1 MGAAGFP
8 LGRLCA
14 TRGVAHDMERDAAF
28 SRFVAG
34 SLARY
39 RCCDWG
45 DVSAADG
52 IGNHTNRWADYFVCR
67 ATVGGEGGTEK
78 AVAGT
83 TVEDA
88 DISFTVRFCRAAES
102 VSSSGFSIVFREE
115 LYDILAI
122 DHLNYKKRALEFRC
136 RKVRR

>member
-1 MGAAGFP
+1 MEIAALRVKIMFQ
-8 LGRLCA
+8 RQEA
-14 TRGVAHDMERDAAF
+14 V
-28 SRFVAG
+28 
-34 SLARY
+34 
-39 RCCDWG
+39 
-45 DVSAADG
+45 ADG
-52 IGNHTNRWADYFVCR
+52 IGNHTNRWEDYFACR

-102 VSSSGFSIVFREE
+102 VSSSRFSIVFREE
-115 LYDILAI
+115 LYDIFAI
-122 DHLNYKKRALEFRC
+122 DHLNYKKRALKFRC

>member
-1 MGAAGFP
+1 
-8 LGRLCA
+8 
-14 TRGVAHDMERDAAF
+14 MEIAAF
-28 SRFVAG
+28 RVKIMFQRQEAV
-34 SLARY
+34 
-39 RCCDWG
+39 
-45 DVSAADG
+45 ADG
-52 IGNHTNRWADYFVCR
+52 IGNHTNRWVDYFACR

-88 DISFTVRFCRAAES
+88 DISFTVRFCRAAEA
-102 VSSSGFSIVFREE
+102 VSSSGFHIVFREE

-122 DHLNYKKRALEFRC
+122 DHLNYKKRALKFRC

>member
-1 MGAAGFP
+1 MEIAALRVKIMFQ
-8 LGRLCA
+8 RQEA
-14 TRGVAHDMERDAAF
+14 V
-28 SRFVAG
+28 
-34 SLARY
+34 
-39 RCCDWG
+39 
-45 DVSAADG
+45 ADG
-52 IGNHTNRWADYFVCR
+52 VGNHTNHWEDYFACR

-88 DISFTVRFCRAAES
+88 DISFTVRFCRAAGA
-102 VSSSGFSIVFREE
+102 VSSSGFRIVFREE

-122 DHLNYKKRALEFRC
+122 DHLNYKKRALKFRC

>member
-1 MGAAGFP
+1 MEIAALRVKIMFQ
-8 LGRLCA
+8 RQEA
-14 TRGVAHDMERDAAF
+14 V
-28 SRFVAG
+28 
-34 SLARY
+34 
-39 RCCDWG
+39 
-45 DVSAADG
+45 ADG
-52 IGNHTNRWADYFVCR
+52 IGNHTNRWADYFACR

-88 DISFTVRFCRAAES
+88 DISFTVRFCRAAEA
-102 VSSSGFSIVFREE
+102 VYSSGFRIVFWEE

-122 DHLNYKKRALEFRC
+122 DHLNYKKKALKFRC

>member
-1 MGAAGFP
+1 MEIAALRVKIMFQ
-8 LGRLCA
+8 RQKA
-14 TRGVAHDMERDAAF
+14 V
-28 SRFVAG
+28 V
-34 SLARY
+34 
-39 RCCDWG
+39 
-45 DVSAADG
+45 DG
-52 IGNHTNRWADYFVCR
+52 IGNHTNRWEDYFACR

-88 DISFTVRFCRAAES
+88 DISFTVRFCRAAEA
-102 VSSSGFSIVFREE
+102 VSSSGFRIVFREE

-122 DHLNYKKRALEFRC
+122 DHLNYKKRALKFRC

>member
-1 MGAAGFP
+1 MEIAALRVKIMFQ
-8 LGRLCA
+8 RQEA
-14 TRGVAHDMERDAAF
+14 V
-28 SRFVAG
+28 
-34 SLARY
+34 
-39 RCCDWG
+39 
-45 DVSAADG
+45 ADG
-52 IGNHTNRWADYFVCR
+52 VGNHTNRWEDYFACR

-88 DISFTVRFCRAAES
+88 DISFTVRFCRAADA
-102 VSSSGFSIVFREE
+102 VSSSGFRIVFREE

-122 DHLNYKKRALEFRC
+122 DHLNYKKRALKFRC

>member
-1 MGAAGFP
+1 M
-8 LGRLCA
+8 
-14 TRGVAHDMERDAAF
+14 
-28 SRFVAG
+28 
-34 SLARY
+34 
-39 RCCDWG
+39 
-45 DVSAADG
+45 
-52 IGNHTNRWADYFVCR
+52 
-67 ATVGGEGGTEK
+67 
-78 AVAGT
+78 
-83 TVEDA
+83 EDA

>member
-1 MGAAGFP
+1 MEIAAMRVKIMFQ
-8 LGRLCA
+8 RQE
-14 TRGVAHDMERDAAF
+14 TV
-28 SRFVAG
+28 
-34 SLARY
+34 
-39 RCCDWG
+39 
-45 DVSAADG
+45 ADG
-52 IGNHTNRWADYFVCR
+52 VGNHTNRWADYFACR

-88 DISFTVRFCRAAES
+88 DISFTVRFCRAAEA
-102 VSSSGFSIVFREE
+102 VSSSGFRVVFQEE

-122 DHLNYKKRALEFRC
+122 DHLNYKKKALKFRC

>member
-1 MGAAGFP
+1 
-8 LGRLCA
+8 
-14 TRGVAHDMERDAAF
+14 MEIAAF
-28 SRFVAG
+28 RVKIMFQRQEAV
-34 SLARY
+34 
-39 RCCDWG
+39 
-45 DVSAADG
+45 ADG
-52 IGNHTNRWADYFVCR
+52 IGNHTNRWEDYFACR

-88 DISFTVRFCRAAES
+88 DISFTVRFCRAADA
-102 VSSSGFSIVFREE
+102 VSSSGFRIVFREE

-122 DHLNYKKRALEFRC
+122 DHLNYKKRALKFRC

>member
-1 MGAAGFP
+1 MEIAAMRVKIMFQ
-8 LGRLCA
+8 RQEA
-14 TRGVAHDMERDAAF
+14 V
-28 SRFVAG
+28 
-34 SLARY
+34 
-39 RCCDWG
+39 
-45 DVSAADG
+45 ADG
-52 IGNHTNRWADYFVCR
+52 IGNHTNRWEDYFACR

-88 DISFTVRFCRAAES
+88 DISFTVRFCRTAEA
-102 VSSSGFSIVFREE
+102 VASSGFRIVFREE

-122 DHLNYKKRALEFRC
+122 DHLNYKKKALKFRC